1 MASTYV
7 ITIFSGGGKHVE
19 TPCENFEDW
28 SMDPSSAD
36 NIVNCKF
43 IEEDVKD
50 SASFC
55 NRIKMHRG
63 LAGQTASD
71 AWYVYSGTFFSQYI
85 IEIMLT
91 FSFTFSQLYL
101 RWRIQT
107 YIC

>member
-1 MASTYV
+1 MASTYL
-7 ITIFSGGGKHVE
+7 IPIFSGGGKHVE
-19 TPCENFEDW
+19 TPCEDFEDW

-43 IEEDVKD
+43 LEEDVKD
-50 SASFC
+50 SSSFC
-55 NRIKMHRG
+55 NRIKMHKG
-63 LAGQTASD
+63 LAGQTALD